1 MAKLPVPSAT
11 NDNSVWHLF
20 GHPPL
25 LQGENRADFDKL
37 LERLARDEKP
47 TDTMEHAWV
56 WDIAVFTW
64 EIGRYRRSIAGLCAV
79 NRVLALKIVLAPLYG
94 DEDHA
99 NLFDRWAQRDQDAVK
114 YVDALLQGA
123 GLSME
128 DVIAQT
134 LSVKINDIER
144 LDRIVM
150 GLEARRITVLRE
162 IVRRRAALGSALRK
176 SVEEIEEGEFTEIG
190 ASNNEAS
197 SAA

>member
-1 MAKLPVPSAT
+1 MKNLPVPSAT
-11 NDNSVWHLF
+11 NDNTIWNSF
-20 GHPPL
+20 GRPPL

-56 WDIAVFTW
+56 WDVAVFTW
-64 EIGRYRRSIAGLCAV
+64 EISRYRRSIAGLCAV
-79 NRVLALKIVLAPLYG
+79 NRVLALKVVLAPLYG
-94 DEDHA
+94 DGDPA
-99 NLFDRWAQRDQDAVK
+99 LFGRWAERDPDAIK
-114 YVDALLQGA
+114 YVDTLLQRA
-123 GLSME
+123 GLTME
-128 DVIAQT
+128 DVTAQT
-134 LSVKINDIER
+134 LAVKINDIER

-162 IVRRRAALGSALRK
+162 ILRRRAELGNALRK

-190 ASNNEAS
+190 ASSNEAS